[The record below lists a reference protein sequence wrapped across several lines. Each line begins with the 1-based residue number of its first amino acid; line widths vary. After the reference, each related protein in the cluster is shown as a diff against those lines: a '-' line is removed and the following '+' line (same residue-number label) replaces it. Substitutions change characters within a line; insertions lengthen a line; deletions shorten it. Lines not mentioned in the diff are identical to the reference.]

1 MKQSFAKHVRMAIL
15 LTGSLVPAIAY
26 AEPTLYLYNW
36 TDYMSPNIIKKFEA
50 KYHCKVVQNYYN
62 SLGEMAAKLEAGG
75 DSQYDIVVPSNYFLK
90 RMIDAG
96 LLSKLD
102 AQKIPNLKNLLP
114 QFKNPQYDPHNTYS
128 VPYQWGMTGIGY
140 DSSKVNLPP
149 KTDGWAL
156 LFNPKFND
164 KYPFALMGG
173 SGQDT
178 IGAACAYLGYGFNC
192 TGTVDWEKAAKLIVA
207 TEKRHNF
214 VGFLDGTPARHA
226 LTKGVIA
233 AGIMFSGT
241 ISYDILKH
249 PKKFAHIRYILP
261 KSGAEI
267 WVDNMCIPKNA
278 PDKAL
283 AYDFINFILS
293 PKIGAELSNYNNYAS
308 PNQASIPYL
317 KPLLKTPYYLPPKKV
332 LAHLKYLPEL
342 SGKELQEY
350 DQIWTAVR
358 SQ

>member
-1 MKQSFAKHVRMAIL
+1 MRKPFKIIAKTSIALALVCMPL
-15 LTGSLVPAIAY
+15 L
-26 AEPTLYLYNW
+26 AEATPTLYLYNW
-36 TDYMSPNIIKKFEA
+36 TDYMSPKIIKKFEA

-62 SLGEMAAKLEAGG
+62 SLGEMSAKLEAGG
-75 DSQYDIVVPSNYFLK
+75 DSQYDIVVPSNYYIK
-90 RMIDAG
+90 RMVDAG
-96 LLSKLD
+96 LLTKLD
-102 AQKIPNLKNLLP
+102 PKLIPNLKNLMP
-114 QFKNPQYDPHNTYS
+114 QFQNPEYNPHNTYS
-128 VPYQWGMTGIGY
+128 VPYQWGMTGVGY
-140 DSSKVNLPP
+140 DSSKVKLPENA
-149 KTDGWAL
+149 DGWAL
-156 LFNPKFND
+156 LFDPKLNE

-178 IGAACAYLGYGFNC
+178 IGAACAYLGYGFSC
-192 TGTVDWEKAAKLIVA
+192 KGTADWMKAAKLIVA

-214 VGFLDGTPARHA
+214 VGFMDGTPARHA
-226 LTKGVIA
+226 LTKGVIT

-249 PKKFAHIRYILP
+249 PRKFGHLHYILP

-283 AYDFINFILS
+283 AYEFINFILS

-308 PNQASIPYL
+308 PNAASIPYL
-317 KPLLKTPYYLPPKKV
+317 KPLLKTPYFLPNKET
-332 LAHLKYLPEL
+332 LARLKYLPQL
-342 SGKELQEY
+342 SGKELTEY
-350 DQIWTAVR
+350 NQIWTEVR